1 MSLANRLQQLREQIP
16 LIAPAEA
23 LRQAAA
29 GALLLD
35 VREAEEIAQGTP
47 ETARTIGR
55 GYLEMRIE
63 ALATD
68 RDQPILLMC
77 AATTRSMLAA
87 DDLRQMGY
95 RRVAV
100 VAGGF
105 NRWKDEGLP
114 YVLPETPDRD
124 ALQRYARQVVLPE
137 LGQAGQTRLARARV
151 LLVGAGGLG
160 SPAALYLAAAGV
172 GTLGLV
178 DHDKVDRSNLHRQVL
193 HRDDRVG
200 MAKTESA
207 RRTLEALNPSIRVQT
222 HELRLDASCV
232 EDVLGGYEVVVDG
245 SDNFPTRYLVND
257 ACIKL
262 GLPNVY
268 GAVQGF
274 EGQVS
279 VFGAGGQPCYRCLF
293 AEPPAPEHAPNCN
306 EAGVL
311 GVVPGIIGL
320 LQALE
325 VIKLVTGI
333 GEPLIGRLLLFDGLS
348 TRLREV
354 RLSADPTCRYCSSG
368 SEFPGYADYV
378 QLCSAAPATESLEET
393 PSNG

>member
-1 MSLANRLQQLREQIP
+1 MSLETRLQQLREEFA
-16 LIAPAEA
+16 LIAPAEVA
-23 LRQAAA
+23 TRVDG

-47 ETARTIGR
+47 EGAQAVGR

-63 ALATD
+63 RLAPERD
-68 RDQPILLMC
+68 RPILLMC
-77 AATTRSMLAA
+77 AATTRSLLAA

-95 RRVAV
+95 RDLAV

-114 YVLPETPDRD
+114 YILPETPDRD
-124 ALQRYARQVVLPE
+124 ALQRYARQIVLPE
-137 LGQAGQTRLARARV
+137 LGQAGQRRLGQARV
-151 LLVGAGGLG
+151 LLIGAGGLG
-160 SPAALYLAAAGV
+160 SPAALYLAAAGI
-172 GTLGLV
+172 GTLGLI

-193 HRDDRVG
+193 HRDDRIG

-207 RRTLEALNPSIRVQT
+207 RRTLEALNPAIRIQT
-222 HELRLDASCV
+222 HELRLDSGNV
-232 EDVLGGYEVVVDG
+232 EQLFDGYDVVVDG

-257 ACIKL
+257 ACVKL
-262 GLPNVY
+262 GLPLVY

-279 VFGAGGQPCYRCLF
+279 VFAGGGQPCYRCLF
-293 AEPPAPEHAPNCN
+293 PQPPAAEFAPNCN

-311 GVVPGIIGL
+311 GVIPGIIGL

-325 VIKLVTGI
+325 VIKLVAGI

-354 RLSADPTCRYCSSG
+354 RLKADPACRYCAPG
-368 SEFPGYADYV
+368 RPFPGYVDYV
-378 QLCSAAPATESLEET
+378 RFCAGTPTEKQETAPHA
-393 PSNG
+393 

>member
-1 MSLANRLQQLREQIP
+1 MSLEQRLQQLRAA
-16 LIAPAEA
+16 IALVPPAEVPA
-23 LRQAAA
+23 RIAA
-29 GALLLD
+29 GTVLLD
-35 VREAEEIAQGTP
+35 VREPDEIAQGTP
-47 ETARTIGR
+47 ESAQAIGR

-63 ALATD
+63 ALAPD
-68 RDQPILLMC
+68 HDQPILLMC
-77 AATTRSMLAA
+77 AASTRSLLAA
-87 DDLRQMGY
+87 DDLRRMGY
-95 RRVAV
+95 REVAV

-114 YVLPETPDRD
+114 FILPETPDQD
-124 ALQRYARQVVLPE
+124 ALQRYARQIVLPE
-137 LGQAGQTRLARARV
+137 LGQTGQKRLGQARV

-160 SPAALYLAAAGV
+160 SPAALYLAAAGI

-178 DHDKVDRSNLHRQVL
+178 DHDRVDRSNLHRQVL

-207 RRTLEALNPSIRVQT
+207 RRTLEALNPAIRIQT
-222 HELRLDASCV
+222 HELRLDAAKV
-232 EDVLGGYEVVVDG
+232 EGLLADYDIVVDG

-257 ACIKL
+257 ACVKL
-262 GLPNVY
+262 GLANVY

-279 VFGAGGQPCYRCLF
+279 VFAAGGQPCYRCLF
-293 AEPPAPEHAPNCN
+293 SEPPAPEDAPNCN
-306 EAGVL
+306 EAGVI

-333 GEPLIGRLLLFDGLS
+333 GEPLVGRLLLFDGLS

-354 RLSADPTCRYCSSG
+354 RLKPDPACRYCAPG
-368 SEFPGYADYV
+368 AEFPGYADYV
-378 QLCSAAPATESLEET
+378 QLCATSADDESEET
-393 PSNG
+393 GTDA

>member
-16 LIAPAEA
+16 LVTPADA
-23 LRQAAA
+23 LQQA
-29 GALLLD
+29 GGEALLLD

-47 ETARTIGR
+47 EAARAVGR

-63 ALATD
+63 ALAPD
-68 RDQPILLMC
+68 RDQPIVLMC

-87 DDLRQMGY
+87 DDLRRMGY

-100 VAGGF
+100 MAGGF

-124 ALQRYARQVVLPE
+124 ALQRYARQLVLPE
-137 LGQAGQTRLARARV
+137 LGQAGQTRLGQARV
-151 LLVGAGGLG
+151 GLVGAGGLG
-160 SPAALYLAAAGV
+160 SPAALYLAAAGI

-222 HELRLDASCV
+222 HELRLDAANV
-232 EDVLGGYEVVVDG
+232 EDVLGGYDVIVDG

-262 GLPNVY
+262 GLPTVY

-279 VFGAGGQPCYRCLF
+279 VFAAGGQPCYRCLF

-306 EAGVL
+306 EAGVI

-348 TRLREV
+348 TKLREV
-354 RLSADPTCRYCSSG
+354 RLKADPACRYCAPDT
-368 SEFPGYADYV
+368 EFPGYADYV
-378 QLCSAAPATESLEET
+378 QLCSASPPTESLENPT
-393 PSNG
+393 NG